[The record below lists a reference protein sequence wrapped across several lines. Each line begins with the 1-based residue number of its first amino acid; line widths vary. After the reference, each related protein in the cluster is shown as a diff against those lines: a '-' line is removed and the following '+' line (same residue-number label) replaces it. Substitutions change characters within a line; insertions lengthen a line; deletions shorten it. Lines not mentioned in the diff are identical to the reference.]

1 MRLDPRPRLAAVVV
15 LLIPADRC
23 KSLLI
28 DSKSFPVASRCFSLL
43 PAAFPLLPAAFRLNK
58 MQICAS
64 GPWPRFAV
72 ALLLV
77 HVQIA
82 ANLCKSLL
90 IDSKSFRVASRC
102 FSLLPAAFPLRLG
115 WKTANLF
122 IESAIDLTIESA
134 NQLAIDFT
142 VELSIELTN
151 ELTNEIYDRI
161 N

>member
-1 MRLDPRPRLAAVVV
+1 M
-15 LLIPADRC
+15 LLIPADR
-23 KSLLI
+23 
-28 DSKSFPVASRCFSLL
+28 
-43 PAAFPLLPAAFRLNK
+43 
-58 MQICAS
+58 
-64 GPWPRFAV
+64 
-72 ALLLV
+72 
-77 HVQIA
+77 
-82 ANLCKSLL
+82 CKSLL

-115 WKTANLF
+115 WKTANLS

-161 N
+161 NIKILKNIENKRHFLQKIADPDSARIA